1 MREITGGC
9 GSEAA
14 AAVCVLFHKKA
25 NSNNNITTEELT
37 HRFILYATSSSS
49 TFLFKTFFKAQLN
62 CLRLMFLSAHFPTSF
77 KSTVKNHV

>member
-9 GSEAA
+9 GSEGSSS
-14 AAVCVLFHKKA
+14 VCYFIKKA